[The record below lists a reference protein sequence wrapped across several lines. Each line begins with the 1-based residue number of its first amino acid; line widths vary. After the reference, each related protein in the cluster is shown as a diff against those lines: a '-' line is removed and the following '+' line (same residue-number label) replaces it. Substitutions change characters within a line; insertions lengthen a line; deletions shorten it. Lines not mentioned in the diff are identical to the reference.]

1 MQTDIDL
8 KQIQRRVY
16 MSYFQDG
23 LWDILLGVFLVCW
36 GLMVT
41 FDFVAVMGGFWLVF
55 YMLIL
60 GLKRWLVYPRAGYIK
75 IAEARRNQI
84 KMVILGTVVFLA
96 GVAVIPI
103 FIIDSRPAWF
113 SEYFMLMIGG
123 MFTLVIIFLAVWW
136 QVYRWYAYAAV
147 VLLAFM
153 SHQWLDTELNLSF
166 FIPGGIIAIYGL
178 VLLVMFLRRYPKKS
192 AEDTYAGT

>member
-8 KQIQRRVY
+8 KSIKRKVY

-23 LWDILLGVFLVCW
+23 LWDILLGIFLIGW

-55 YMLIL
+55 YMFVL

-75 IAEARRNQI
+75 IPEARRQQI
-84 KMVILGTVVFLA
+84 KMVLLGSVVFLA
-96 GVAVIPI
+96 GVAMIPI

-113 SEYFMLMIGG
+113 SEYFMLILGG

-136 QVYRWYAYAAV
+136 QVYRWYAYAAM
-147 VLLAFM
+147 VLLTFM

-166 FIPGGIIAIYGL
+166 FVPGGIVTVFGL
-178 VLLVMFLRRYPKKS
+178 VLLIRFIRKYPKAS
-192 AEDTYAGT
+192 GEGIDVL